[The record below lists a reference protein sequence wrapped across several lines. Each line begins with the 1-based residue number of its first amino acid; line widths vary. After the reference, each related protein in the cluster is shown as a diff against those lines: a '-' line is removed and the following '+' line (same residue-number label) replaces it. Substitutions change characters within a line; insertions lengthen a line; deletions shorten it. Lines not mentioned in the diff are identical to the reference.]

1 MFLAVCQNDVCHP
14 NGSLE
19 KGNSIQSEN
28 GVYEFILK
36 ETGNLELTCK
46 NSLLW
51 SSNTKNSDVDVFQ
64 FQSDGNLVIR
74 KIDGTNAWE
83 SNTVYDGV
91 NSDGPPD
98 RLISQNDGNVVLYAG
113 SKPKWS
119 TGTHEGCP
127 SGRFCK

>member
-1 MFLAVCQNDVCHP
+1 M
-14 NGSLE
+14 
-19 KGNSIQSEN
+19 
-28 GVYEFILK
+28 K
-36 ETGNLELTCK
+36 ETGNLELICK
-46 NSLLW
+46 DTLLW
-51 SSNTKNSDVDVFQ
+51 SSNTKDSDVDVFQ

-119 TGTHEGCP
+119 TGTHTGCP
-127 SGRFCK
+127 SGKFCK

>member
-1 MFLAVCQNDVCHP
+1 M
-14 NGSLE
+14 
-19 KGNSIQSEN
+19 
-28 GVYEFILK
+28 K
-36 ETGNLELTCK
+36 ETGNLELICK
-46 NSLLW
+46 DTLLW
-51 SSNTKNSDVDVFQ
+51 SSNTKDSDVDVFQ
-64 FQSDGNLVIR
+64 FQSDGNLVIK

-83 SNTVYDGV
+83 SNTAYDGV

-98 RLISQNDGNVVLYAG
+98 RLTSQNDGNVVLYAG